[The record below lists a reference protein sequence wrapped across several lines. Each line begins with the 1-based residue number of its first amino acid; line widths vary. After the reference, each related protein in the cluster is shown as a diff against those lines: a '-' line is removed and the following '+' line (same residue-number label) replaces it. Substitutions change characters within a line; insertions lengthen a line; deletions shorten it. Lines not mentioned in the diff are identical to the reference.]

1 VLAPDQLTPA
11 AARVLRPEDD
21 VPVAA
26 VDVGSVP
33 YGRLRD
39 AALAAAAERAEH
51 ERLRLLPRVT
61 TSWAAPP
68 TAAVHPPDSAARK
81 ASLASVTVV
90 LPVRNRPVQVVE
102 AIRSVQAQTHRDWQL
117 VVVDDGSTDATP
129 DVVAGLAHDDAR
141 ITLVRAH
148 HRGVS
153 AARNLGAARATGEV
167 LAWLDSDNT
176 WAPDYLATM
185 LAALTATGA
194 ESAYAV
200 LEQDTA
206 EGPRFRAL
214 DAGLDA
220 LRLQNHIDLNVL
232 VARRAAVA
240 AVGGF
245 DPALRRA
252 VDYDLVLRLA
262 ERQRPAFVP
271 FVGAHYDERRE
282 ASDRI
287 TVVEAKEWSDVVRA
301 RRLVDWGALGAQ
313 PRHPDRLTVVVL
325 LPRAVPPAEFVPTVL
340 DALTGADV
348 EVVVVDAGGSRATG
362 TALALLA
369 VVHSRLRVVRWPAPM
384 TPGWA
389 LGYAL
394 PHTTG
399 GTIAVAGR
407 RARLERGYD
416 QVLMAGRQRGIPA
429 VPVLWSSTGTCWPPG
444 EPIWSPFVAP
454 TRSHRRTPGATSSR
468 SAWVRRAG
476 WLARAVPG
484 ALDRRP
490 ADHGDP
496 HRHSAGHPVVVR
508 PGASRVLDRPL
519 PASLTAL
526 ELGGSARISCC
537 HQADELTEQVLA
549 QSSEQRRHAVGRC
562 AGGRGAARQPEGLSA
577 HEAAGA
583 HHCVR

>member
-1 VLAPDQLTPA
+1 VVRPLLPFARALACAPAAVHALVVWRFAAPLDPGWYAAQGQSGWRSSTGRRGQLAHYLLVGRRDGWSLHPLLEPAWVAPRTWRRPWPEPLAVRGRTGSTSPVLAPGQLTPA

-68 TAAVHPPDSAARK
+68 TAAVHPPDSAALK

-176 WAPDYLATM
+176 WTPDYLATM

-206 EGPRFRAL
+206 DGPRFRAL

-262 ERQRPAFVP
+262 ERQRPTFVP
-271 FVGAHYDERRE
+271 FVGARYDERRE

-301 RRLVDWGALGAQ
+301 RRLVDWGSLGAQ
-313 PRHPDRLTVVVL
+313 PRNPDRLTVVVL

-399 GTIAVAGR
+399 GTIAVADAG
-407 RARLERGYD
+407 ARLERGYD
-416 QVLMAGRQRGIPA
+416 RVLRQAVNGGKGAVVVDRHLLAARRADLVAVRGADPLAPPDTWRDELAQRLGRARGLPSPGGAGRA
-429 VPVLWSSTGTCWPPG
+429 
-444 EPIWSPFVAP
+444 
-454 TRSHRRTPGATSSR
+454 
-468 SAWVRRAG
+468 
-476 WLARAVPG
+476 
-484 ALDRRP
+484 
-490 ADHGDP
+490 
-496 HRHSAGHPVVVR
+496 
-508 PGASRVLDRPL
+508 
-519 PASLTAL
+519 
-526 ELGGSARISCC
+526 
-537 HQADELTEQVLA
+537 
-549 QSSEQRRHAVGRC
+549 
-562 AGGRGAARQPEGLSA
+562 
-577 HEAAGA
+577 
-583 HHCVR
+583 